1 MTRTR
6 EWEATL
12 GLVLAHA
19 CVYDAN
25 LSRIVLDGEE
35 ESVGTITYVNTDG
48 VEIYTS
54 TPLCFNQYKRIAK
67 KVHRIGA
74 IKIIRAYNISR

>member
-12 GLVLAHA
+12 GLVLAH
-19 CVYDAN
+19 
-25 LSRIVLDGEE
+25 
-35 ESVGTITYVNTDG
+35 DG

-54 TPLCFNQYKRIAK
+54 TPLCFNQYKRVAK
-67 KVHRIGA
+67 KSA
-74 IKIIRAYNISR
+74 SYWCY